1 MSTEE
6 RTVRVIKA
14 DKSSENSTLRVA
26 AYCRVSTSE
35 EDQLNSFIT
44 QMRYYHDFIS
54 QSDNMVLVDI
64 YADEGITGTS
74 VEKRNEFKR
83 MLNDCR
89 LGKIDRI
96 YVKSVSR
103 FARNALCSC
112 VNCFLMTVVSM
123 FIWTKNVLTISA
135 LSLMRS
141 LGRIPSVEKSSGI
154 SRCFPALRFR
164 PRTGFAVMILF
175 CTIPRPQHRCS
186 TNSVSHIHRTILI
199 CSIKLM
205 RMVTVIWLLTEVHA
219 I

>member
-1 MSTEE
+1 MSAEE

-14 DKSSENSTLRVA
+14 DKSSENSTLRAA

-44 QMRYYHDFIS
+44 QMHYYHDFIS

-96 YVKSVSR
+96 AVAADSQAVSP
-103 FARNALCSC
+103 F
-112 VNCFLMTVVSM
+112 
-123 FIWTKNVLTISA
+123 K
-135 LSLMRS
+135 
-141 LGRIPSVEKSSGI
+141 
-154 SRCFPALRFR
+154 
-164 PRTGFAVMILF
+164 
-175 CTIPRPQHRCS
+175 
-186 TNSVSHIHRTILI
+186 
-199 CSIKLM
+199 IKLIDKSGNIAAGAEAAFKFQ
-205 RMVTVIWLLTEVHA
+205 RLT
-219 I
+219 

>member
-1 MSTEE
+1 MSAEE

-44 QMRYYHDFIS
+44 QMHYYHDFIS

-74 VEKRNEFKR
+74 VEKRNDFKR

-96 YVKSVSR
+96 YH
-103 FARNALCSC
+103 LC
-112 VNCFLMTVVSM
+112 
-123 FIWTKNVLTISA
+123 
-135 LSLMRS
+135 
-141 LGRIPSVEKSSGI
+141 
-154 SRCFPALRFR
+154 
-164 PRTGFAVMILF
+164 
-175 CTIPRPQHRCS
+175 
-186 TNSVSHIHRTILI
+186 
-199 CSIKLM
+199 
-205 RMVTVIWLLTEVHA
+205 
-219 I
+219 